1 MRHSG
6 SDCCWIKHSEKIS
19 CGLTPRGQ
27 LWNTPGVFYSI
38 RFFTGNFK
46 SKLVWIKKGFLHFGM
61 RVTAGLN
68 KVVCSPINIHKQ
80 QPQATN
86 AFRNKAE
93 SCRRMRRIFR
103 CFCSSCSSCSS
114 PVLVHLTAP
123 ALMTHYFSPVLNA
136 GSISIVSLLPD
147 RVSCK
152 LSLNTT
158 NLKESKSILWETY
171 CSAEVWWRYRV
182 WETKARP
189 GQTRFWLGSV
199 RTCRTFPQRSML
211 GDYRCS

>member
-1 MRHSG
+1 MFLQVVRRERSWLLLMRHSG

-27 LWNTPGVFYSI
+27 LWNTPGVFHSI

-158 NLKESKSILWETY
+158 NLKREQIHFVRNLLLSW
-171 CSAEVWWRYRV
+171 
-182 WETKARP
+182 
-189 GQTRFWLGSV
+189 SV
-199 RTCRTFPQRSML
+199 MKIPTLRN
-211 GDYRCS
+211 